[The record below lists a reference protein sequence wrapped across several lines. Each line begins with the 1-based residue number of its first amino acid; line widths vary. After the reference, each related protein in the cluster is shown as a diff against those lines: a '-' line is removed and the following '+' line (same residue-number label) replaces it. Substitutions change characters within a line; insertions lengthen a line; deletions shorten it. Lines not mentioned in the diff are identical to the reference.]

1 MVIENNLNEDK
12 GANTQ
17 QGDVPKEVAG
27 DVPRESKEID
37 NSSQGEGGRNGLNAV
52 AEDDAILSPTY
63 YKRLSKARQ
72 KIKDQLGKKV
82 EVIRKR
88 DKAKLIWTAEEEVNP
103 ITPPP
108 KESNNIGLKHFNLT
122 SPNKDT
128 AFADLFLHLCPQPW
142 ETEVRKL
149 NEGIQR
155 SNETTSQYINEFIPP

>member
-1 MVIENNLNEDK
+1 MVREHNLNEDE

-17 QGDVPKEVAG
+17 QDDVPKEVAG

-108 KESNNIGLKHFNLT
+108 
-122 SPNKDT
+122 
-128 AFADLFLHLCPQPW
+128 Q
-142 ETEVRKL
+142 RK
-149 NEGIQR
+149 
-155 SNETTSQYINEFIPP
+155 